1 MLGNFGNVAN
11 GKMLPVPIPIT
22 NEKSG
27 GMKKKIILVLLAVA
41 AGMVATVVGVHVER
55 IDYVVCDGVLHIE
68 TNQYWG
74 MKKSSWEC
82 PIKDIT
88 NVRPVSRSSGRKTLT
103 LLVGD
108 SPYGE
113 IKLGKYRITKELEKC
128 FSPGYQGE
136 RVEVSEYPHRTIL
149 PLLLF
154 GIAVI
159 AYREIRNVVRKEK
172 RDEANL

>member
-1 MLGNFGNVAN
+1 
-11 GKMLPVPIPIT
+11 
-22 NEKSG
+22 
-27 GMKKKIILVLLAVA
+27 MKKKIIFAALAVVV
-41 AGMVATVVGVHVER
+41 GMVAAVVGVHVER
-55 IDYVVCDGVLHIE
+55 IDYVVCDGMLHIE
-68 TNQYWG
+68 TSQYWG
-74 MKKSSWEC
+74 LKKSSWQC

-88 NVRPVSRSSGRKTLT
+88 NVRPKSRLMGGGPRKMLA

-128 FSPGYQGE
+128 FLPGYQGE

-159 AYREIRNVVRKEK
+159 AYRELRGIMRKEK
-172 RDEANL
+172 RDERK

>member
-1 MLGNFGNVAN
+1 MEV
-11 GKMLPVPIPIT
+11 LPVPIPIV
-22 NEKSG
+22 NERSG

-41 AGMVATVVGVHVER
+41 AGMVAAVVGVHVER

-74 MKKSSWEC
+74 MKKSSWQC

-88 NVRPVSRSSGRKTLT
+88 NVRPVGRSSGRKTST

-136 RVEVSEYPHRTIL
+136 RVEVSEFPHRTIL

-159 AYREIRNVVRKEK
+159 AYRELRGIMRKEK
-172 RDEANL
+172 RYED

>member
-1 MLGNFGNVAN
+1 
-11 GKMLPVPIPIT
+11 
-22 NEKSG
+22 
-27 GMKKKIILVLLAVA
+27 MKKKIILVLLAVA
-41 AGMVATVVGVHVER
+41 AGMVAAVVGVHVER

-68 TNQYWG
+68 MNQYLG
-74 MKKSSWEC
+74 MKKSSWDC

-88 NVRPVSRSSGRKTLT
+88 NVRRSSGRIT

-113 IKLGKYRITKELEKC
+113 IKLGKYSVTKELERC

-159 AYREIRNVVRKEK
+159 AYREIREIMQMRNK
-172 RDEANL
+172 R